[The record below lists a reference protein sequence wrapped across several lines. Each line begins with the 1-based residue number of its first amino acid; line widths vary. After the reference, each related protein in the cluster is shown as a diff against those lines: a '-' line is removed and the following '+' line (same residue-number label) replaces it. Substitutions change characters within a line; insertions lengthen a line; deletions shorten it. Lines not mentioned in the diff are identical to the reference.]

1 MATVLGNLET
11 QFFAYIQMRKLS
23 TIQTGE
29 LVRALGLT
37 TKQERELL
45 SRLSR
50 RKLIARL
57 RRGIYLVPP
66 RLPPGGKWNPDEFSA
81 ISILMSDRKA
91 RYQICGPSA
100 FYRYGWDDQVP
111 NRLYV
116 YNNCISG
123 DRKIGSTAMTLIK
136 ISEERLGATEVI
148 QTPDGVKVEY
158 SSRIRS
164 LIDAVY
170 DWNRFQSLP
179 RAYLWI
185 REEINRNPQAAG
197 ELVRLAIQ
205 YANISTLRRLG
216 KLLEAE
222 GVQDTILRKIEKQIR
237 PSSALIPWIPILPKR
252 GTVNRRWG
260 VIVNGDI

>member
-1 MATVLGNLET
+1 MVTVLGNLET
-11 QFFAYIQMRKLS
+11 QFFAYVQLRKLQ
-23 TIQTGE
+23 IIRTGE
-29 LVRALGLT
+29 LVRALGIT

-57 RRGIYLVPP
+57 QRGNYIVPP
-66 RLPPGGKWNPDEFSA
+66 RLPPGGQWNPNELSA
-81 ISILMSDRKA
+81 ISILMSDIKA
-91 RYQICGPSA
+91 QYQICGSSA

-116 YNNCISG
+116 YNDRISG
-123 DRKIGSTAMTLIK
+123 DRQIGSTAMTLIK
-136 ISEERLGATEVI
+136 LSEDRLGATEVF
-148 QTPDGVKVEY
+148 QTPDGEKVVY

-170 DWNRFQSLP
+170 DWSRFQSLP

-185 REEINRNPQAAG
+185 RNEINCNPEAVG

-222 GVQDTILRKIEKQIR
+222 GVEDSILRKIEKQIR
-237 PSSALIPWIPILPKR
+237 PSSALIPWIPTLPKR

-260 VIVNGDI
+260 VIVNDDI